1 MFPPPRST
9 PIDQAETRFL
19 PALAATARTITLRP
33 MRAFLFREPRQY
45 GLAQF
50 SDAHQSRVMTTLGRA
65 DAATNRRCPPCAESR
80 PFPFMKPNDFTHSLV
95 PSSLHHEGNRGV
107 FETCS
112 RFRCAP

>member
-19 PALAATARTITLRP
+19 PALAATARTITPRHL
-33 MRAFLFREPRQY
+33 RAFLFLEPCQY
-45 GLAQF
+45 GFAQF

-80 PFPFMKPNDFTHSLV
+80 PFPFMKPDYLAHAFTRFVVVLEKLAGDVRKIAV
-95 PSSLHHEGNRGV
+95 P
-107 FETCS
+107 
-112 RFRCAP
+112 